1 MTAAAIGMI
10 IRSFFFILFCRL
22 PVSLLYLLL
31 LLGDILFDIQKQQK
45 YRKDYAGYRLKSYES
60 KCYRA
65 LDARRLHGDELARR
79 IEIGRD
85 IAGFREN
92 KIEYAV
98 QIRRCD
104 GDCSMLDIAMPS
116 HLKPFFHSTWSST
129 SANRA
134 MNTYEHGRPPIFL

>member
-31 LLGDILFDIQKQQK
+31 LLGNILFDIQKQQK
-45 YRKDYAGYRLKSYES
+45 YRKDYAGYSLKSYES

-79 IEIGRD
+79 IDRD
-85 IAGFREN
+85 ILN
-92 KIEYAV
+92 TPV
-98 QIRRCD
+98 QIPT
-104 GDCSMLDIAMPS
+104 LATAIVLYIDIAMPS
-116 HLKPFFHSTWSST
+116 HLK
-129 SANRA
+129 
-134 MNTYEHGRPPIFL
+134 L